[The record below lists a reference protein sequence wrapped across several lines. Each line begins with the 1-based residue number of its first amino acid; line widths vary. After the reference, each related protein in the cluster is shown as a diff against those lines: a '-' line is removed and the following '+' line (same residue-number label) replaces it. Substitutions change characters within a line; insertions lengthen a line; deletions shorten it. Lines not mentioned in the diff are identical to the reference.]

1 MLLIRSRHYIEI
13 LRERKRHHSVDARL
27 RHEGDVCHLHSP
39 ANHDGDGACDGEFTQ
54 VINTFRDDGAVG
66 CESAVA
72 LGGRFVQRTNA
83 QVVRKA
89 HVRGFHVLKHLVRAC
104 GETHDCIGAEELA
117 ARFNGNV
124 GLPDV
129 HAVDLHARLPR
140 GESHVEP
147 VVDEQ
152 RDLLARAR
160 ALDGACCLAGASYEL
175 ARRAHLRA
183 HLHAGEP
190 GCKCC

>member
-1 MLLIRSRHYIEI
+1 M
-13 LRERKRHHSVDARL
+13 
-27 RHEGDVCHLHSP
+27 
-39 ANHDGDGACDGEFTQ
+39 
-54 VINTFRDDGAVG
+54 
-66 CESAVA
+66 
-72 LGGRFVQRTNA
+72 QRTNA
-83 QVVRKA
+83 QVVHKA
-89 HVRGFHVLKHLVRAC
+89 HVRGLHVLKHLVRAC
-104 GETHDCIGAEELA
+104 GETHDRIGAEELA
-117 ARFNGNV
+117 ARLDRNV

-140 GESHVEP
+140 GEGHVEP

-152 RDLLARAR
+152 RDFLVRTR
-160 ALDGACCLAGASYEL
+160 ALDGVGGLVCAGHEL